1 MNADADRAALDPA
14 IDEPGRIRVGVEEGV
29 TTPAPALFC
38 GPAELPDV
46 IRALKR

>member
-1 MNADADRAALDPA
+1 
-14 IDEPGRIRVGVEEGV
+14 V

-46 IRALKR
+46 LRALKR